1 VTSERTAEVRIIGI
15 AGIPEIRPGDDLGG
29 IICQAIKRCS
39 IEIKAPDILVVA
51 QKIVS
56 KAEGRMVKLDTVRPT
71 KMAEAWAEAYGKD
84 PRVVEVA
91 LGESIRIV
99 RMDRGVLISETRH
112 GFVCANAGVDTSNVA
127 DGYVTLLP
135 DDPDGSA
142 RVLREAIR
150 RETGAEAA
158 MIISDTF
165 GRPWREGLVNVAVG
179 AAGLEPLIDLRG
191 KRDRNGQPLKVTVMA
206 VADELAS
213 AAELVMGKAAGVPVA
228 LIRGYRYKPG
238 EGSCRKLIRSAETDL
253 FR

>member
-1 VTSERTAEVRIIGI
+1 MTSEPTAEVRIIGI
-15 AGIPEIRPGDDLGG
+15 AGLPEIRPGDDLGA
-29 IICQAIKRCS
+29 IISKAIKRCS

-56 KAEGRMVKLDTVRPT
+56 KAEGRMVKLDTVRPS
-71 KMAEAWAEAYGKD
+71 KMAEAWAETYGKD
-84 PRVVEVA
+84 PRVVEAA

-99 RMDRGVLISETRH
+99 RML
-112 GFVCANAGVDTSNVA
+112 
-127 DGYVTLLP
+127 
-135 DDPDGSA
+135 
-142 RVLREAIR
+142 
-150 RETGAEAA
+150 
-158 MIISDTF
+158 IISDTF

-228 LIRGYRYKPG
+228 LISGYRYERG
-238 EGSCRKLIRSAETDL
+238 DGSCRNLIRSRETDL